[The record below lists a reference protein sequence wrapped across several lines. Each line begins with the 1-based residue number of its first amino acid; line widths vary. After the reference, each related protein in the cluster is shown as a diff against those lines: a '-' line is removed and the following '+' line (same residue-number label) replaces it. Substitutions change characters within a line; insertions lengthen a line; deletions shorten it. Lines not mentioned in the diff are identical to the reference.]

1 MSYSELEKIILSYP
15 NKNWDFKWLSSN
27 PNISLKF
34 IDENP
39 QFDWNY
45 GYLSQH
51 PKLTPEFIERHK
63 INNSENNKWDLYI
76 LASNLNLSIEYI
88 FDNIEF
94 KYHRSLNISC
104 NHTVTV
110 EFIKKRFYYPWNWNG
125 LTMSM
130 KMSHIRQNPNLPWCL
145 DYHNNRLKITSL
157 DSIENF
163 KSAYKYK
170 PKIIN
175 TLKNINSEFITNIN
189 DIMHIELN
197 PSLTL
202 EIIKSQQAYPWNFSI
217 ISQNQF
223 YYSEKKY
230 YSNVI
235 VKWYKRV
242 KLCRK
247 LWQVIEIMTIEQMK
261 PDGKYM
267 IEYLKKINE

>member
-1 MSYSELEKIILSYP
+1 MSYSELEKIILAYP
-15 NKNWDFKWLSSN
+15 DKNWDFKWLSAN

>member
-39 QFDWNY
+39 HLDWDY

-63 INNSENNKWDLYI
+63 YRNSENNKWDLYI

-88 FDNIEF
+88 FDNIDF
-94 KYHRSLNISC
+94 KYHRTLNISC

-110 EFIKKRFYYPWNWNG
+110 EFIKKNFYYPWDWNG
-125 LTMSM
+125 LTISI
-130 KMSHIRQNPNLPWCL
+130 KMSHIRQNPELPWGL
-145 DYHNNRLKITSL
+145 DYHNNRTKVTLL
-157 DSIENF
+157 GDIEKF

-189 DIMHIELN
+189 NVMHIELN

-202 EIIKSQQAYPWNFSI
+202 EIIKSQPGYPWNFSTV
-217 ISQNQF
+217 SQNQF

-230 YSNVI
+230 YSNI
-235 VKWYKRV
+235 IIKWYKRL
-242 KLCRK
+242 KLCKK

-261 PDGKYM
+261 PGGKYM
-267 IEYLKKINE
+267 IEFLKKIDE